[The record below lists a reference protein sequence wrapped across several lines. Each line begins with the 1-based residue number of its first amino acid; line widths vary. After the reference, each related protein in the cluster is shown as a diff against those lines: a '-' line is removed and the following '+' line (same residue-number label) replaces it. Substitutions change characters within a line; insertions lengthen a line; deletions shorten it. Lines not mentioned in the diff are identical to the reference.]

1 MYNNYVWNKDGTVK
15 GQFELMYQEVED
27 PWLHSQEE
35 YGKLSTSLYLI
46 NFLKFYNFKALHS
59 IGCGKGHYEKWISN
73 QLNQDFIISG
83 VDLSKTAIEFAK
95 KIIPQG
101 SFFSSNAILDI
112 KNTNQEGIDLSKK
125 LYLIRE
131 LLWYVGHDWIKIINQ
146 IPLKS
151 IVAIE
156 LTFYSNQKYQN
167 KVFNG
172 AKDFISKMQKYL
184 KIIKEVRS
192 KVNKDGN
199 FILLLIAEKYA

>member
-1 MYNNYVWNKDGTVK
+1 M
-15 GQFELMYQEVED
+15 
-27 PWLHSQEE
+27 
-35 YGKLSTSLYLI
+35 
-46 NFLKFYNFKALHS
+46 
-59 IGCGKGHYEKWISN
+59 
-73 QLNQDFIISG
+73 
-83 VDLSKTAIEFAK
+83 
-95 KIIPQG
+95 
-101 SFFSSNAILDI
+101 
-112 KNTNQEGIDLSKK
+112 
-125 LYLIRE
+125 
-131 LLWYVGHDWIKIINQ
+131 WYVGHDWIKIINQ

-199 FILLLIAEKYA
+199 FMLLLIAEKYA